1 MFNNNGLS
9 MDQAPPIKVVLR
21 FFLTGSIF
29 GVIAGFLLFFSGSDL
44 KYFTNPT
51 TLALVHTLAIG
62 VMGSF
67 MLGALFQMLPVLCG
81 VAIKAPTDISMRVNY
96 ALIFGLIALIS
107 SFYNGSLALIVIAS
121 LLLGFAFF
129 TTAFVM
135 INKLRV
141 ISHNNSS
148 RGMLLALISLV
159 AVVFLGILMLAIR
172 VGFDFGLNYLAIKSL
187 HFSFGLFGWIS
198 LLIISVSFQVIEM
211 FYVTPP
217 YPKKYAK
224 SLPIVI
230 FALLVSNIV
239 IFNETNIIAID
250 ILVTFLIA
258 GHGVLTLIKLK
269 QKKRAVTDATILFW
283 AFSMILSIAFALL
296 MLANKF
302 INIPILTLGTVFS
315 FFVMSVVYAMA
326 YKIVPFLVW
335 FHLNAKGYFDAPM
348 MYEVIHPKYA
358 KINLYLFVISFL
370 ILITTPL
377 IGISLQIG
385 ALIFIASFFMLFLA
399 IYRALH
405 KYYYVLENGKRFE
418 FNF

>member
-159 AVVFLGILMLAIR
+159 GGSCLFR
-172 VGFDFGLNYLAIKSL
+172 
-187 HFSFGLFGWIS
+187 HF
-198 LLIISVSFQVIEM
+198 
-211 FYVTPP
+211 
-217 YPKKYAK
+217 
-224 SLPIVI
+224 
-230 FALLVSNIV
+230 
-239 IFNETNIIAID
+239 
-250 ILVTFLIA
+250 
-258 GHGVLTLIKLK
+258 
-269 QKKRAVTDATILFW
+269 
-283 AFSMILSIAFALL
+283 
-296 MLANKF
+296 
-302 INIPILTLGTVFS
+302 
-315 FFVMSVVYAMA
+315 
-326 YKIVPFLVW
+326 
-335 FHLNAKGYFDAPM
+335 NAC
-348 MYEVIHPKYA
+348 
-358 KINLYLFVISFL
+358 N
-370 ILITTPL
+370 
-377 IGISLQIG
+377 
-385 ALIFIASFFMLFLA
+385 
-399 IYRALH
+399 
-405 KYYYVLENGKRFE
+405 
-418 FNF
+418 